1 MAMETTALPS
11 APAAQVIGNAFVEQ
25 YYQIQHHSPE
35 LVYRFYLDSSVLTRP
50 DSNGVMT
57 SVTTMKSIN
66 DMICS
71 LGYKNYKAEIKSADA
86 QQSYKDGVIVLVT
99 GCLTG
104 KDNMR
109 KRFTQTFFL
118 APQDKGYF
126 VLNDV
131 LRYVE
136 ETETDN
142 SSKMVNGVED
152 VPPVSLTPD
161 PEPVHLLDPPN
172 HRQPSSHGEEIP
184 IVEEV
189 VHGSLED
196 ERLVGDERET
206 VVGAESHV
214 NEKHT
219 SENAEP
225 ATSVDQEDAPRK
237 SYASIVSSQTKKGPT
252 KIYVPANSRMASAKK
267 QPVNSVAQAPAPE
280 SSVPTASSGNLPE
293 SKSAQYGADGHSIY
307 VRNLPLNVTVAQLE
321 VEFKRFGPIKQ
332 GGIQV
337 RSNRQQGFCFG
348 FVEFED
354 SSSMNSAI
362 KASPITVGGFQAD
375 VEMKRTTTRVGS
387 GRGRFPPGRGGYR
400 NDNFRG
406 RGNFTGGQ
414 GYGRNDFV
422 GAREFSGRGRSQGG
436 RGGEGYQQGR
446 GRGGRRGGI
455 SQIPD
460 SA

>member
-1 MAMETTALPS
+1 MALETTALPS
-11 APAAQVIGNAFVEQ
+11 APTPQVIGNAFVEQ

-35 LVYRFYLDSSVLTRP
+35 LVYRFYLDSSVLSRP

-71 LGYKNYKAEIKSADA
+71 LGYKNYKAEIKTADA
-86 QQSYKDGVIVLVT
+86 QQSYKDGVTVLVT
-99 GCLTG
+99 GYLTG

-109 KRFTQTFFL
+109 KQFTQTFFL

-131 LRYVE
+131 LRFVE
-136 ETETDN
+136 QNEIDN
-142 SSKMVNGVED
+142 SSETVNAVKD
-152 VPPVSLTPD
+152 VVSVPLTSA
-161 PEPVHLLDPPN
+161 PEPVHVHEPPN
-172 HRQPSSHGEEIP
+172 HTQPSSHAEGEI
-184 IVEEV
+184 IKEV
-189 VHGSLED
+189 AHVSLED
-196 ERLVGDERET
+196 ERLVADEREI
-206 VVGAESHV
+206 VVGSESHI
-214 NEKHT
+214 NDNST

-225 ATSVDQEDAPRK
+225 DTLVSQEDAPKK
-237 SYASIVSSQTKKGPT
+237 SYASIVSSETKKVPT
-252 KIYVPANSRMASAKK
+252 KIYVPSNSRLAPARAGK
-267 QPVNSVAQAPAPE
+267 QPVKSVTQAPAPE
-280 SSVPTASSGNLPE
+280 SSIPTAS
-293 SKSAQYGADGHSIY
+293 GAEGHSIY

-332 GGIQV
+332 GGVQV

-362 KASPITVGGFQAD
+362 QASPVTIGDLQAD
-375 VEMKRTTTRVGS
+375 VEIKRTTTRVGS
-387 GRGRFPPGRGGYR
+387 GRGRFPSGRGAGYR

-406 RGNFTGGQ
+406 RGNFSEGR

-422 GAREFSGRGRSQGG
+422 GAREISGRGRSQGG

-446 GRGGRRGGI
+446 GRGGRRGGL
-455 SQIPD
+455 SQIPA

>member
-1 MAMETTALPS
+1 MAMETTAIPS

-35 LVYRFYLDSSVLTRP
+35 LVYRFYLDSSVLSRP
-50 DSNGVMT
+50 NSNGVMT
-57 SVTTMKSIN
+57 SVTTMKNIN

-71 LGYKNYKAEIKSADA
+71 LGYKNYKAEIKTADA

-109 KRFTQTFFL
+109 KQFTQTFFL

-131 LRYVE
+131 LRYAE
-136 ETETDN
+136 QNETDN
-142 SSKMVNGVED
+142 SSEMVNGVKD
-152 VPPVSLTPD
+152 VAPVPLTPD
-161 PEPVHLLDPPN
+161 PVHVLEPPN
-172 HRQPSSHGEEIP
+172 HRQPSSHAEDIQ

-189 VHGSLED
+189 VHGSLEN
-196 ERLVGDERET
+196 EKLVGDEREIM
-206 VVGAESHV
+206 VGAESYI
-214 NEKHT
+214 
-219 SENAEP
+219 NAEP
-225 ATSVDQEDAPRK
+225 ATSVSREDAPKK

-252 KIYVPANSRMASAKK
+252 KIYVPSNSRMAPAKTEK
-267 QPVNSVAQAPAPE
+267 QPVKSVAQAPGPE
-280 SSVPTASSGNLPE
+280 SSIHTASGGNASE
-293 SKSAQYGADGHSIY
+293 SKDAQYRAEGHSIY
-307 VRNLPLNVTVAQLE
+307 IRNLPLNVTVAQLE

-354 SSSMNSAI
+354 LNSMNSAI
-362 KASPITVGGFQAD
+362 QASPVTIGGLQAD
-375 VEMKRTTTRVGS
+375 VEIKRTTSRVGN
-387 GRGRFPPGRGGYR
+387 GRGRFPPGRGAGYR

-406 RGNFTGGQ
+406 RGNFSAGR

-422 GAREFSGRGRSQGG
+422 GGRGRDQGG

-446 GRGGRRGGI
+446 GRGGRRGGL
-455 SQIPD
+455 SQIPS